1 MNLQEFKERL
11 FQLGEQHGFTDME
24 LYYEREEKFACELYK
39 GEIDSYDTSEVFGTS
54 FRGLYE
60 GKMGYA
66 FTEKLDEES
75 LSFLI
80 ENAKENSQF
89 IEDEVQEQ
97 IFAGSEKYEE
107 GNFYSTNLA
116 DVSIHEKI
124 NLLKEIEKNIFAYD
138 ERVAG
143 TDYFM
148 LSSGET
154 ERAIMNS
161 KGLSLREKKNHVG
174 IYVSVIVKQGNQVK
188 NGEYS
193 RFTRD
198 FSMLKAAA
206 IAKHAVEEALSQ
218 LDALSAESK
227 NYPVL
232 LRNDAASALLQTYST
247 IFSAESTQ
255 KRQSALKG
263 KTGQSISVPSLNIV
277 DDPFLEEGLLS
288 STFDSEGVASVKKD
302 IVKGGRLV
310 SLMHNRKTAQK
321 EGVEST
327 GNAYKASYKGALTVA
342 PTNFHIVPSD
352 KSYDELVSSLSEGM
366 IITELSGL
374 HSGANTISGDFSI
387 AANGYYVKDGKV
399 QNAVNQMTIA
409 GNFYELLHNIEA
421 IGSDLEF
428 SMGFMATGYIG
439 SPSLLI
445 KELAVTVE

>member
-1 MNLQEFKERL
+1 MNLQEFKEKL
-11 FQLGEQHGFTDME
+11 FHLGEHHGFTDME

-80 ENAKENSQF
+80 ENAKENSQI
-89 IEDEVQEQ
+89 IEDEVQEE

-124 NLLKEIEKNIFAYD
+124 NLLKEIEKHIYAYD
-138 ERVAG
+138 ERVTG

-161 KGLSLREKKNHVG
+161 KGLNLREKKNHAG
-174 IYVSVIVKQGNQVK
+174 IYVSVIVKQGDQVK

-193 RFTRD
+193 KFTRN
-198 FSMLKAAA
+198 FSILKPEE
-206 IAKHAVEEALSQ
+206 IAKHAVEEALSR
-218 LDALSAESK
+218 LDAQSAESK

-232 LRNDAASALLQTYST
+232 LRNDAASALLQTFT
-247 IFSAESTQ
+247 PVFSAENTQ
-255 KRQSALKG
+255 KGQSTLNG
-263 KTGQSISVPSLNIV
+263 KTGETISVPLLSIV
-277 DDPFLEEGLLS
+277 DDPSLEEGLLS
-288 STFDSEGVASVKKD
+288 SSFDSEGVATVKKN
-302 IVKGGRLV
+302 IVKSGKLV

-342 PTNFHIVPSD
+342 PTNLHVVPSD
-352 KSYDELVSSLSEGM
+352 KSYHELVSSISEG
-366 IITELSGL
+366 IVITELSGL

-387 AANGYYVKDGKV
+387 AANGYFVKDGKI

-409 GNFYELLHNIEA
+409 GNFYELLNNIEA

-428 SMGFMATGYIG
+428 SMGFMASGYTG